1 MSSTSK
7 DGPVSAFLRPEEV
20 ELGERFMRDG
30 YVIVEA
36 EDRAALERIR
46 SHIVSV
52 AATHLGIDPP
62 NDPDAFLNRIHERV
76 DVPRLNGL
84 RLAVVNG
91 LKSSPWFRPCY
102 FALARR
108 TIELIVGN
116 ELAMQR
122 GIGLSV
128 QLPADSSSL
137 LHIHTDV
144 WDGDSAFEVVLWV
157 PMVDC
162 FRTKAMYLVPP
173 AKDRPF
179 QNAMHKYQDR
189 DAEDLYQAVK
199 DAADFVPI
207 KYGQVLLFSQT
218 LMHGNRV
225 NEENET
231 RWSMNCRFKGL
242 LSPYA
247 DKKVGEFFEPITLR
261 PATRIGLDYSLP
273 GGFEE

>member
-1 MSSTSK
+1 MSSLGNG
-7 DGPVSAFLRPEEV
+7 DGAPAFLHKAEA
-20 ELGERFMRDG
+20 ELAERFLRDG
-30 YVIVEA
+30 FVIAEA
-36 EDRAALERIR
+36 EDRDALQRIR
-46 SHIVSV
+46 GRIVEL
-52 AATHLGIDPP
+52 AAAYLEIDPP
-62 NDPDAFLNRIHERV
+62 NDADVFLNRIHERV

-91 LKSSPWFRPCY
+91 LRSSPWFRPCY

-128 QLPADSSSL
+128 QLPADASSL
-137 LHIHTDV
+137 LHIHADV
-144 WDGDSAFEVVLWV
+144 WDGDSPFEVVLWV

-162 FRTKAMYLVPP
+162 YRTKAMYLVPP
-173 AKDRPF
+173 GKDRPF
-179 QNAMHKYQDR
+179 QRNMHTYQNGDV
-189 DAEDLYQAVK
+189 EDLYQAVRS
-199 DAADFVPI
+199 DAEFVSI
-207 KYGQVLLFSQT
+207 KYGQILLFSQT

-225 NEENET
+225 NEESET
-231 RWSMNCRFKGL
+231 RWSMNCRFKSV

-247 DKKVGEFFEPITLR
+247 DKKLGEFFEPITLR

-273 GGFEE
+273 EGFEE

>member
-1 MSSTSK
+1 MTTPSDLSFFQKEETEL
-7 DGPVSAFLRPEEV
+7 AERFLR
-20 ELGERFMRDG
+20 DG
-30 YVIVEA
+30 HLVVEA
-36 EDRAALERIR
+36 EDRAALDRIR
-46 SHIVSV
+46 GKIVET
-52 AATHLGIDPP
+52 AAEFLGITPP
-62 NDPDAFLNRIHERV
+62 NNADEFLNRIHERV
-76 DVPRLNGL
+76 DVTKLNGL
-84 RLAVVNG
+84 RLAVVNA
-91 LKSSPWFRPCY
+91 LRSSPWFRPAY

-108 TIELIVGN
+108 TIGLIVGN

-122 GIGLSV
+122 GIGVSV
-128 QLPADSSSL
+128 QLPKDTSSL

-144 WDGDSAFEVVLWV
+144 WDGDSPYEVVLWV

-162 FRTKAMYLVPP
+162 YRTKAMYLVPP

-179 QNAMHKYQDR
+179 QRDMHKYQKD
-189 DAEDLYQAVK
+189 DVEKLYQAAK
-199 DAADFVPI
+199 DAADFVAI

-231 RWSMNCRFKGL
+231 RWSMNCRFKSV
-242 LSPYA
+242 LSPYS

-273 GGFEE
+273 QGFEE